1 MANFS
6 PSLQFSKRWRATPS
20 VVKQTFYQELEDII
34 HMLGSEIPA
43 KDYQFT
49 NPDFGATVAELLKTH
64 QDEPTAPTKL
74 VHSIDTTPLH
84 TTETSSAT
92 QETLSQETLADLE
105 TRITDKLSAQLDDF
119 LGEHLAQLST
129 DLKAWIQTAVKNEL
143 ADHQKSQ

>member
-6 PSLQFSKRWRATPS
+6 PSLQFPKRWRATPS

-64 QDEPTAPTKL
+64 QDEPATPAKL
-74 VHSIDTTPLH
+74 VHSIDTTPLR
-84 TTETSSAT
+84 TTETDTT
-92 QETLSQETLADLE
+92 QETLTQETLADLE
-105 TRITDKLSAQLDDF
+105 TRINDKLSAQLDDF